1 MNKILVI
8 VLLTTLSCLAISCTK
23 EYHPY
28 AGTFYDEQGVKYEL
42 RTDSTTLI
50 TYSDSVTYESTWM
63 ISKSEDGK
71 YEYANIEFA
80 GNQYYFYL
88 MDEVL
93 YRSERELRHRIHG
106 SKVKYIE

>member
-8 VLLTTLSCLAISCTK
+8 SLLSVFLCLLASCTK

-28 AGTFYDEQGVKYEL
+28 VGTFYDEQGVKYEL
-42 RTDSTTLI
+42 RSDSTTLI
-50 TYSDSVTYESTWM
+50 TYSDSITYESTWM
-63 ISKSEDGK
+63 VSKSEDGK

-88 MDEVL
+88 MNETL
-93 YRSERELRHRIHG
+93 YRSERELRHQIYG
-106 SKVKYIE
+106 SKVKYID